1 MVNEDNKPY
10 IGITGITC
18 KEDVEII
25 KQALGDSYGMY
36 GVLVSDETLK
46 GGKPHRG
53 RYPNIDAIKDIFR
66 VIPENALRAV
76 HYNSEHG
83 DSLSKDIEEIVRL
96 TDGLCNCIQLNIEYP
111 PLDQV
116 VAIKNENKDLKIIFQ
131 LGKDSMKGKA
141 YKNVAAKIGPYVP
154 YIDYILIDA
163 SQGAGKELKI
173 IDTIEFAKPLRSLRP
188 LVFAGGLDGFSLYLF
203 ISLIEEFC
211 ASVDAEGKLMNN
223 NDTLDHEKL
232 KLYVRAAKT
241 IKGFKPE
248 VKNYTEEE
256 AINKINYIQGK

>member
-1 MVNEDNKPY
+1 MVDENNKPY

-25 KQALGDSYGMY
+25 IQALGDSYGMY

-53 RYPNIDAIKDIFR
+53 RYPKIETIKDIFR
-66 VIPENALRAV
+66 VMPENALRTV
-76 HYNSEHG
+76 HYNSEYT
-83 DSLSKDIEEIVRL
+83 DQLSKDIEEIVRL

-116 VAIKNENKDLKIIFQ
+116 VSIKNENKDLKIIFQ

-141 YKNVAAKIGPYVP
+141 YKKVTSKIESYVP

-173 IDTIEFAKPLRSLRP
+173 LDTIEFARPLRGIRP
-188 LVFAGGLDGFSLYLF
+188 LTFAGGLDGSSLYLF
-203 ISLIEEFC
+203 ISLVEEFN
-211 ASVDAEGKLMNN
+211 ASIDAEGKLMNS
-223 NDTLDHEKL
+223 NDTLDHKKV
-232 KLYVRAAKT
+232 KLYIKAAKT
-241 IKGFKPE
+241 IKGFKS
-248 VKNYTEEE
+248 
-256 AINKINYIQGK
+256 